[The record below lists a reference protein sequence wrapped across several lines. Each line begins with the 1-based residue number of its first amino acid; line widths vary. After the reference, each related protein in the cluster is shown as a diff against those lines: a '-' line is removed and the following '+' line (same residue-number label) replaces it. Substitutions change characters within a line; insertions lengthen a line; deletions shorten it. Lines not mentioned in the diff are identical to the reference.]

1 MPLFGGRDLKFFFIT
16 YLFLAVL
23 GLCWYMGSSLVA
35 ASGGY
40 SLVEVKGLLIA
51 VTPLVEHGLEAC
63 GLRSELPG
71 SRAQAQ

>member
-1 MPLFGGRDLKFFFIT
+1 M
-16 YLFLAVL
+16 L

-51 VTPLVEHGLEAC
+51 VTSLVEHGLEAC